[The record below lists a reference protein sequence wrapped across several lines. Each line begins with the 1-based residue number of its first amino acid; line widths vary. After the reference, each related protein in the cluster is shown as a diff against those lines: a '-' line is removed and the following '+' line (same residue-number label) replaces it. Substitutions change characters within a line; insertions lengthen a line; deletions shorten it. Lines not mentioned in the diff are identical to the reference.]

1 MHRMRA
7 SGSYR
12 LFFVV
17 IVAAVA
23 IAVSTYLV
31 IRSRQPQPIP
41 FRGAIAPSGNDRSAL
56 QSTKLVSLDKGVDA
70 EQLRASVAAANVVIC
85 IMDAARADHF
95 GAYGYPR
102 ETTPN
107 FDRLAKEAVV
117 FDQHF
122 TQYTQTSPS
131 TATLFS
137 GQYPD
142 THGVAVPR
150 TGNSKEA
157 LRPLEPGAF
166 TIDKAMAR
174 EGFHTLLFTSTP
186 ASAPVLRLGA
196 DFQVLYT
203 PAGMV
208 YTKEEDALWRSPE
221 HLLDLIRSTL
231 SRDPRFF
238 TYVHFLPPHNPYEAP
253 EKLRA
258 LFRGKPAPRYWETA
272 PAFTHVYDRFHDQD
286 PPATGADWV
295 NLYDAELRWSD
306 WAVGQLVDYLKA
318 IGAYDNTLLIV
329 TADHGEALGEH
340 RYQWHATC
348 PYNET
353 LHIPLLIKFPGSDH
367 PVGRIGALTEIVDI
381 FPTILDLLRV
391 HPPKGAL
398 QGKSL
403 VPLLAGRAEEL
414 RDYTF
419 TRTNGKWP
427 CYVIRDHRWALLL
440 YQGGTMRALY
450 DLVTDPR
457 QTHNI
462 IAEQPKQAAA
472 MVAAFVRFAKT
483 QTFVPLDFVDRR
495 FKPLAAPVSS
505 GSAMSD
511 ETRRKLRSLGYID

>member
-1 MHRMRA
+1 MRTH
-7 SGSYR
+7 GSR
-12 LFFVV
+12 RFFFAVIIVV
-17 IVAAVA
+17 AVA
-23 IAVSTYLV
+23 IAVSTHLF
-31 IRSRQPQPIP
+31 IRSRRPQPIP
-41 FRGAIAPSGNDRSAL
+41 FHRAAAPSKGDQAAPPSV
-56 QSTKLVSLDKGVDA
+56 SLVSLARGMNA
-70 EQLRASVAAANVVIC
+70 EQLRASAKTANVVIC

-122 TQYTQTSPS
+122 SQYPQTSPS

-150 TGNSKEA
+150 TGSPKEM
-157 LRPLEPGAF
+157 LRPLEPDAF

-203 PAGMV
+203 PMGMV
-208 YTKEEDALWRSPE
+208 RTKEEDALWRSPE
-221 HLLDLIRSTL
+221 NLLELIRGNL

-253 EKLRA
+253 EKLKA
-258 LFRGKPAPRYWETA
+258 LFRGEPAPNYWQAE

-286 PPATGADWV
+286 PPATGDDWV

-306 WAVGQLVDYLKA
+306 WALGELMSYLKK

-348 PYNET
+348 PYDET
-353 LHIPLLIKFPGSDH
+353 LHIPLLIKFPGNDR
-367 PVGRIGALTEIVDI
+367 PVGRIRALTETVDI
-381 FPTILDLLRV
+381 LPTILDLLRAEAPDGV
-391 HPPKGAL
+391 L

-403 VPLLAGRAEEL
+403 IPLLAGKAEEL
-414 RDYTF
+414 HDYTF
-419 TRTNGKWP
+419 ARTNGKWP
-427 CYVIRDHRWALLL
+427 CYVIRDRRWALLL

-450 DLVTDPR
+450 DLAADPR

-472 MVAAFVRFAKT
+472 MVDAFVRFAKT
-483 QTFVPLDFVDRR
+483 QTFVPLDFVGRS
-495 FKPLAAPVSS
+495 FKPLVAPVSP
-505 GSAMSD
+505 GSTMSE